1 MFFKNDDGFKSRENF
16 ILSCMDSRID
26 NLSDEFINSA
36 AYLEFSAKYQD
47 TLKKLANLL
56 PSETFALVLE
66 LDSLNGKL
74 SSDNQTYFY
83 KQGFFDCR
91 MVYNFLRR

>member
-1 MFFKNDDGFKSRENF
+1 MCFKNNVGFKDRETF

-26 NLSDEFINSA
+26 KLSDEFINSA
-36 AYLEFSAKYQD
+36 SYLEFSAKYQD
-47 TLKKLANLL
+47 ILKKLANLL

-74 SSDNQTYFY
+74 SSDNQTFFY

-91 MVYNFLRR
+91 MVFNFLRR